1 MTQASWTNYS
11 IKSIGTRAKQQQNE
25 IYYRPASLC
34 PYKSED
40 EHVSIAQVVYC
51 EMLGKSLIR
60 FGCVYPAIAHTR
72 ILNHDSTLGNMH
84 YLLMSL

>member
-11 IKSIGTRAKQQQNE
+11 IKSMGTRAIQQNE
-25 IYYRPASLC
+25 RYYRPASLC
-34 PYKSED
+34 PYKSEN

-51 EMLGKSLIR
+51 EILGKSLIR
-60 FGCVYPAIAHTR
+60 FGCVYPAIARTR

-84 YLLMSL
+84 YLRMSL